1 MTKGANSNPL
11 GVRRKRR
18 KEEKKKRKYKD
29 WAFDQV
35 KAQVKAQLSID
46 LATQV
51 NATQGPSPFPIC

>member
-35 KAQVKAQLSID
+35 KAQDQA
-46 LATQV
+46 QV
-51 NATQGPSPFPIC
+51 NFSIHTQQAQAHLKPI